1 MIILESDQTQTPD
14 EKRLDKEWAGEFQ
27 LLCTVY
33 TSHPVKMQ
41 VRPDNGDWLDAEIQR
56 RNHPTHRC
64 RRGTGYKKSHA
75 ISSTNSLRR
84 QRAQKSISQSTTYMH
99 SD

>member
-1 MIILESDQTQTPD
+1 MIILESDQTRTPD

-41 VRPDNGDWLDAEIQR
+41 VRPDNGEWLDAKFNGETIQLTGVGEVLDIKIA
-56 RNHPTHRC
+56 RNFEYQLVTETAGAEVHIAKHNI
-64 RRGTGYKKSHA
+64 HA
-75 ISSTNSLRR
+75 
-84 QRAQKSISQSTTYMH
+84 
-99 SD
+99 